1 MNFQLLLRRVYP
13 DDAVTEAP
21 GTLATTFNPFRIPV
35 ALSTKGVD
43 GTIARSRRML
53 AKVQA
58 TRDNRIFLQLYQ
70 T

>member
-53 AKVQA
+53 AEVQA